1 MDYPHPQPDDAGGDL
16 SAGMLDA
23 SAGAPLYRQ
32 ILDLLRDRV
41 RSGHYPVGSIL
52 PGEQELSRLFGVSR
66 ITIKRA
72 LQDLAAGGYVSRQR
86 GRGTTVTFDA
96 AAPTVKG
103 SFETLADSLK
113 SMGLGTD
120 VMLLSVELVQA
131 PDDVAALLDL
141 PEGASVQQAIRVRQI
156 EGKPFSYLITW
167 VPGGLAARFDASDL
181 SRTPLLDLLAGIG
194 HEAVEAEQWITA
206 TAALPEVAHA
216 LGISAGAPL
225 LEIRRVMRDAQ
236 GLPVEVLHGYYRPD
250 RFQHHMSLT
259 KRRRGS
265 RVEWH

>member
-1 MDYPHPQPDDAGGDL
+1 MDYQHTDPDDAADGL

-23 SAGAPLYRQ
+23 SGGAPLYRQ

-113 SMGLGTD
+113 SMGLGTE
-120 VMLLSVELVQA
+120 VQLLSVATTSA
-131 PDDVAALLDL
+131 PADVAALLEL
-141 PEGASVQQAIRVRQI
+141 TEGAQVQQAIRVRQI
-156 EGKPFSYLITW
+156 EGKPFSYLMTW
-167 VPGGLAARFDASDL
+167 VPGALADRFDASAL

-206 TAALPEVAHA
+206 SAAVPEIAAA

-225 LEIRRVMRDAQ
+225 LEIRRVMRDASAM
-236 GLPVEVLHGYYRPD
+236 PVEVLHGYYRPD